1 MLDAHQNAMAKALR
15 DTRVATVT
23 KALPGDCRKASTL
36 RKECGST
43 GREIAD
49 RLRMPAHAVE
59 ELLIQAA
66 HECAGAES
74 PNAWNDAL
82 PLSTL
87 KTRATRTNDDCR

>member
-1 MLDAHQNAMAKALR
+1 MLDAHQNAMLKAR
-15 DTRVATVT
+15 Q
-23 KALPGDCRKASTL
+23 PSTL

-66 HECAGAES
+66 HASAGAES
-74 PNAWNDAL
+74 PYAWNDAL
-82 PLSTL
+82 PHCVDAEDSS
-87 KTRATRTNDDCR
+87 NGNE